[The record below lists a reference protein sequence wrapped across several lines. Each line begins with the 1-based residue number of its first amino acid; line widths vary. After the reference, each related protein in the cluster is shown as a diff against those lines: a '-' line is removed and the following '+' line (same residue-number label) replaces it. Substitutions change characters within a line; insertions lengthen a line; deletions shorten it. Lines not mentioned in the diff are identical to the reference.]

1 MKKLLFILLMV
12 VLSFVVVIN
21 NKETKIEKADF
32 KGVAKAIIL
41 VDAETGNVIYE
52 ENSAEALPIASLSKL
67 MTQYLV
73 LNAIK
78 NGALSWESTYEP
90 SDYVQQTVGRSA
102 TVKLGMT
109 PGNSYSVKELF
120 TAMTVISANDAAI
133 ALAEMVSGTE
143 EAFADLMNKQADS
156 FALKETTFFNA
167 SGLDGDY
174 IGKGYEQTNRAS
186 ARDVA
191 VIAKQ
196 LIANH
201 PEVLDFTKLASFK
214 TDNGTTLWSTNLMVA
229 GMPQA
234 LFGIDGLK
242 TGFTDQ
248 AGSCFAG
255 TGVFDGRR
263 IISVVLNVEADGKDA
278 TNPKFNLTREL
289 IEKFVLD

>member
-32 KGVAKAIIL
+32 NSVAKAIIL
-41 VDAETGNVIYE
+41 VDAETGKVIYE

-214 TDNGTTLWSTNLMVA
+214 TDNGTTLWSTNLMLA

-263 IISVVLNVEADGKDA
+263 IISVVLDVEADGKDA
-278 TNPKFNLTREL
+278 INPKFNLTREL
-289 IEKFVLD
+289 IEQFVLD